1 MDTSKQTKA
10 KRTPGLDVVRTFAV
24 LCVLTTHAI
33 AYLGPMNTGIHSL
46 KWSVYLFIRFTALTG
61 VPLFLLLTGYLNCRK
76 TLTPRYFR
84 GILPVLLSYVVISA
98 ASAVAADLTG
108 AADFT
113 PFAAVLGILNFTAN
127 GYAWYVEMYVG
138 LFLFIPFLNLLY
150 QALSPRARLLFGD
163 ILLGLTALPAVFE
176 SFRVSGTALDIVPDY
191 WESVYPVFYF
201 WVGALL
207 RDCPPRIGRLKRLL
221 AAAGASLIP
230 VTLCWFASNPAD
242 GYAWYM
248 MNGFSCLTT
257 ALTAVCIFLLFY
269 DLPLPAVPA
278 AVFAEFSVCAFETY
292 LFSYIV
298 DIILYPRIRFFMPA
312 MVLVSFLASYV
323 LARILRLIL
332 HPAFVLLKDGVRRG
346 TDRTNP

>member
-1 MDTSKQTKA
+1 MDRAKQTTA
-10 KRTPGLDVVRTFAV
+10 KRSPGLDVIRTFAV

-33 AYLGPMNTGIHSL
+33 AYLGPMNTGIHGL

-76 TLTPRYFR
+76 KLSAQYFR
-84 GILPVLLSYVVISA
+84 GILPVLLSYAVISA
-98 ASAVAADLTG
+98 ASAVAANLTG
-108 AADFT
+108 TAAFT
-113 PFAAVLGILNFTAN
+113 PFTAILGILDFTAN

-150 QALSPRARLLFGD
+150 QALSPRARLLLGG

-176 SFRVSGTALDIVPDY
+176 SFRPFGTALDIIPDY
-191 WESVYPVFYF
+191 WENVYPLFYF

-207 RDCPPRIGRLKRLL
+207 RDYRPRIHRLKRLL
-221 AAAGASLIP
+221 AAAAASLIP
-230 VTLCWFASNPAD
+230 VTLCWFASNPTD

-257 ALTAVCIFLLFY
+257 ALTAVCIFLLLY
-269 DLPLPAVPA
+269 DLSLPSLPA

-298 DIILYPRIRFFMPA
+298 DISLYSRTRFFMPA
-312 MVLVSFLASYV
+312 MVLASFALSYL

-332 HPAFVLLKDGVRRG
+332 HPLAVRLKGK
-346 TDRTNP
+346 

>member
-1 MDTSKQTKA
+1 MDTAKQTTA
-10 KRTPGLDVVRTFAV
+10 KRTPGLDVIRTFAV

-98 ASAVAADLTG
+98 ASAVAARLTG
-108 AADFT
+108 TADFT
-113 PFAAVLGILNFTAN
+113 PFTAILGILNFTAN

-138 LFLFIPFLNLLY
+138 LFLFVPFLNLLY
-150 QALSPRARLLFGD
+150 QALSPRGRLLFGG
-163 ILLGLTALPAVFE
+163 ILLGLTTLPAVFK
-176 SFRVSGTALDIVPDY
+176 SFRMFGTSLDIIPDY

-207 RDCPPRIGRLKRLL
+207 RDRSPKIGRLKRLL
-221 AAAGASLIP
+221 AAAAAALLP
-230 VTLCWFASNPAD
+230 VTLCWFASNPTD

-257 ALTAVCIFLLFY
+257 AATAVCIFLLFY
-269 DLPLPAVPA
+269 DLPLPSVPA
-278 AVFAEFSVCAFETY
+278 AVFAEFSTCAFETY

-298 DIILYPRIRFFMPA
+298 DISLYPRVRYFMPA
-312 MVLVSFLASYV
+312 MVLTSFALSYL
-323 LARILRLIL
+323 LARLLRLVL
-332 HPAFVLLKDGVRRG
+332 HPLFVWLKGKKELRREE
-346 TDRTNP
+346 TS